1 MTTSRAGGFQNTKN
15 PRRAFA
21 RSVGIAVYFFF
32 FVFFTAVLFACF
44 GALFFCAVVGFDAF
58 AVLGDVSAVSAVVHK
73 YQFEQL

>member
-1 MTTSRAGGFQNTKN
+1 MPVVFKIQKIPAEHLH
-15 PRRAFA
+15 A
-21 RSVGIAVYFFF
+21 RWGLQ

-58 AVLGDVSAVSAVVHK
+58 AVLGDVSAVSVVVHK